1 MMNWKSCSFAWS
13 LSTIFFRKLNST
25 GLWLTHREQV
35 EAHDWARKFC
45 EGFSQLASMQASQGF
60 RMYRIRPKMHMF
72 LELIKQNSGPNWCLN
87 LIPSMQAVGMT
98 RIFLLS
104 ARAVLAWVFPNPC
117 VVFKRFWGNTDSSLV
132 TWTYEHL
139 AARQK
144 KKRCHPSRVPLKV
157 AKASEPGRLC
167 GQEGWELNGKTYC
180 A

>member
-1 MMNWKSCSFAWS
+1 
-13 LSTIFFRKLNST
+13 
-25 GLWLTHREQV
+25 
-35 EAHDWARKFC
+35 
-45 EGFSQLASMQASQGF
+45 MQASQGF

-132 TWTYEHL
+132 T
-139 AARQK
+139 
-144 KKRCHPSRVPLKV
+144 
-157 AKASEPGRLC
+157 
-167 GQEGWELNGKTYC
+167 
-180 A
+180 